1 MSMFKKNIIKKY
13 RSRIESGLS
22 KCIPGRKNFVYFFD
36 EYAFFVESCTVYIC
50 ATHSFFD
57 LSVEIFSELLHSY
70 WNEIGN
76 DRYHH
81 RNYISKEI
89 LTKDESGTSIFEDFP
104 DTKSLSPESAC
115 LIKERNQKLLKQ
127 VESLKPNKRGVI
139 KDIYFNY
146 KTEKD
151 VAEKNGTSQANV
163 HYLKAAALKDLAK
176 NYIPEDGM
184 E

>member
-1 MSMFKKNIIKKY
+1 MFKKTIIKMY

-22 KCIPGRKNFVYFFD
+22 QCIPGRKNYIYFAD
-36 EYAFFVESCTVYIC
+36 EYAFFIASCTVYIY

-57 LSVEIFSELLHSY
+57 LSVEIFSELIHSY
-70 WNEIGN
+70 WNEHGN

-81 RNYISKEI
+81 RFCMSKEV
-89 LTKDESGTSIFEDFP
+89 LAKDENGTSYFEDFP
-104 DTKSLSPESAC
+104 DTKSESPEKAC
-115 LIKERNQKLLKQ
+115 LIKDRNQRLLKR

-176 NYIPEDGM
+176 NYIPEDEM

>member
-1 MSMFKKNIIKKY
+1 MLKKNIIKMY

-22 KCIPGRKNFVYFFD
+22 QCIPGHKNYVYFFD
-36 EYAFFVESCTVYIC
+36 EYAFFVASCTVYIY
-50 ATHSFFD
+50 ALHSFTD
-57 LSVEIFSELLHSY
+57 LSKDIFDELIHSY
-70 WNEIGN
+70 WNEHGN

-89 LTKDESGTSIFEDFP
+89 LAKDENGTSIFEDFP
-104 DTKSLSPESAC
+104 DTKSVSPESAC
-115 LIKERNQKLLKQ
+115 LIKERNQKLLKH
-127 VESLKPNKRGVI
+127 VDSLKPKKREVV

-151 VAEKNGTSQANV
+151 VAEKNGTSQADV

-176 NYIPEDGM
+176 NYIPEDEM